1 MNEKKTDETIQITV
15 TDEDKNGQEDAISQ
29 NNDGDLEEK
38 PIDEMSNEE
47 LIQELKKIQGKAD
60 KNYDQYLRSQA
71 EMENLIKRNKK
82 EKEDWI
88 KYANETLIKDLLPVM
103 DSLEK
108 AISFTNNKNSLNALK
123 EGVELTLKSLRDTLT
138 KSGLE
143 EIEAKGKPFDPT
155 YHHAVSEQEAVDV
168 EPGVVFQELQKGYM
182 LHQRLIRPAMV
193 VLSKGTP
200 DKGDDD

>member
-182 LHQRLIRPAMV
+182 LNQRLIRPAMV

>member
-29 NNDGDLEEK
+29 NNEGDLEEK

-47 LIQELKKIQGKAD
+47 LIQVLKKLQGKAD

-108 AISFTNNKNSLNALK
+108 AISFTDNKNSLNALK

-138 KSGLE
+138 KSGLK

-155 YHHAVSEQEAVDV
+155 YHHAVSEQEAVDM

-193 VLSKGTP
+193 VLSKGAP